1 MMKATERNKEHEI
14 WEKAERLSQQ
24 FIQRRDVYARQMDD
38 GRYVCI
44 NKPFKTGLMYQHLR
58 GDLTLGTYLLD
69 IDSRA
74 RFVVLDADNDESF
87 QGLNEMAHDLQNQG
101 INSYQEASRRG
112 GHIWF
117 FFPSPISGETAKG
130 FGMGL
135 LKSYG
140 IVAEVYPKQGILSQG
155 PGSLIRVPFGIHRKS
170 GQRYGFI
177 GLGNFRQ
184 QIETLCSPR
193 TVPEATIETFQ
204 YRKETRHHNNE
215 SERIKDIPLVD
226 LIGQYVDLRPIAS
239 GFIGLCP
246 FHEDEVPSFG
256 INVNGNYWH
265 CFAGCGGGDIVSFW
279 MKLKNCD
286 FKTAVKD
293 LEKILNGSRDE

>member
-1 MMKATERNKEHEI
+1 MKTTERNKEHEK
-14 WEKAERLSQQ
+14 WELAERLSRQ
-24 FIQRRDVYARQMDD
+24 FIQRRDLYARQLDD

-44 NKPFKTGLMYQHLR
+44 HRPFNTRLMYQHLR

-74 RFVVLDADNDESF
+74 RFMVLDADDNESF
-87 QGLNEMAHDLQNQG
+87 RGLNEMAHDLQNQG
-101 INSYQEASRRG
+101 INSYQETSRRG

-117 FFPSPISGETAKG
+117 FFPALMPGETAKG

-135 LKSYG
+135 LKAYG
-140 IVAEVYPKQGILSQG
+140 IDAEVYPKQGKLSQG

-184 QIETLCSPR
+184 QIEILCSPQ
-193 TVPEATIETFQ
+193 TVPEAAIETFQ
-204 YRKETRHHNNE
+204 YRKETRHRNNE
-215 SERIKDIPLVD
+215 SERFKDIPLVEV
-226 LIGQYVDLRPIAS
+226 IGQYVDLRPIAS

-265 CFAGCGGGDIVSFW
+265 CFAGCGGGDVVSFW

-293 LEKILNGSRDE
+293 LENILNGGRNE